1 MIFEAWIFCSDAQ
14 CASIYFHSARNS
26 GLNWNVQENVSQR
39 ESRSNRLSD
48 DKSTMIGKSLVQ
60 IQTQNYAPKRHANLV
75 PVAPRSMCHRGGIV
89 NLWQTWSAAPTHCWT
104 VTWLGWGLRY
114 LWRVHLT
121 YVCIKP
127 ACVAG
132 HLYMKSI
139 SFYCSFSVL
148 NKTKILHVQ
157 SF

>member
-1 MIFEAWIFCSDAQ
+1 MSD
-14 CASIYFHSARNS
+14 IW
-26 GLNWNVQENVSQR
+26 GLNILFSCTMCIDISIVPEILEWTEMFR
-39 ESRSNRLSD
+39 RMYLRDMGGSNRLSD

-114 LWRVHLT
+114 LWRGTLRVHLT
-121 YVCIKP
+121 CLCCWASLHEKYQ
-127 ACVAG
+127 
-132 HLYMKSI
+132 LLL
-139 SFYCSFSVL
+139 FLFSVEQ
-148 NKTKILHVQ
+148 N
-157 SF
+157 